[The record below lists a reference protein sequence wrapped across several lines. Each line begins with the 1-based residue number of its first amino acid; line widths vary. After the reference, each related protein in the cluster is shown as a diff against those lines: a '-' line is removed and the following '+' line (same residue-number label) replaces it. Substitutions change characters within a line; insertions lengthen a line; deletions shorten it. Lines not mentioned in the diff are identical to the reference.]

1 MKFIEALFV
10 VGCGQD
16 CLRAHRAQFIS
27 PDLCN
32 RAKV

>member
-16 CLRAHRAQFIS
+16 CPAAKFIS
-27 PDLCN
+27 LELWY